1 MVMYK
6 QNQGLV
12 AGGTIGPQSSGGMM
26 SPQKKPATYSV
37 QSMGDF
43 FNIRN
48 IPFLSNIAN
57 TVQRFTDPYGYNANQ
72 AAKNQEAQQLR
83 NTFQSTAQ
91 QSVAPPMPTQR
102 PLMAPPSAPV
112 AQAAAPIKPAPRV
125 GATYSLPT
133 NVTDIGPVSQEPTVT
148 AGYRPPLRSAAA
160 DIQNPFTPEMQAL
173 MESKAIEQAEQ
184 QAAVTAQRLNA
195 QLAGTGLMSG
205 GPSGL
210 SASMARQVA
219 SATEANRLN
228 ALREIGLQ
236 VPQMRADF
244 DLRRAG
250 VVDPYNISASA
261 EGRAFAR
268 QPLELGGMERQNVLL
283 DKQGRQLDIQNS
295 LNQLELDIKGDPE
308 VLKSTIQALI
318 DGNHLKGAE
327 LEAAKILLEENDPKA
342 WWNNQAYKAGKEGI
356 LTVLK
361 GFAEGAGR
369 GLASK

>member
-1 MVMYK
+1 MPTDFWGQIGYRTA
-6 QNQGLV
+6 NLFT
-12 AGGTIGPQSSGGMM
+12 GGQYGMDR
-26 SPQKKPATYSV
+26 AREY
-37 QSMGDF
+37 
-43 FNIRN
+43 
-48 IPFLSNIAN
+48 A
-57 TVQRFTDPYGYNANQ
+57 
-72 AAKNQEAQQLR
+72 AQQ
-83 NTFQSTAQ
+83 QAPK
-91 QSVAPPMPTQR
+91 APPMPSA
-102 PLMAPPSAPV
+102 PMMAPKTAQRKLTQQEMNELSSAFQK
-112 AQAAAPIKPAPRV
+112 ATGRAFATSAEAAGWTAPDEQYVNFYNQYVSRAPTRPAPRV
-125 GATYSLPT
+125 GATFSLPT
-133 NVTDIGPVSQEPTVT
+133 NMDSQTVDET
-148 AGYRPPLRSAAA
+148 FRPPARSAAA

-219 SATEANRLN
+219 SSTEANRLN

-236 VPQMRADF
+236 VPQMRAEF

-250 VVDPYNISASA
+250 VVDPYNISASG

-295 LNQLELDIKGDPE
+295 LNELELGIKGNPE
-308 VLKSTIQALI
+308 VIKSTVQALI

-361 GFAEGAGR
+361 GFATGVGR
-369 GLASK
+369 SVGGG